1 MSGSFGDDGDGPPR
15 PRRISGLG
23 RYLMM
28 PLRSL
33 LPRSEDPEVVRARAL
48 TDAELAD
55 ALTTEVHAAQN
66 ADDEVWVEGL
76 PLITEAARRLRER

>member
-1 MSGSFGDDGDGPPR
+1 MSGSFGDGGDGPAP
-15 PRRISGLG
+15 PRRIGGLG

-33 LPRSEDPEVVRARAL
+33 LSRAEDPEVARARAM

-55 ALTTEVHAAQN
+55 ALVTEIHAAQN

-76 PLITEAARRLRER
+76 PLVAEAARRLRER